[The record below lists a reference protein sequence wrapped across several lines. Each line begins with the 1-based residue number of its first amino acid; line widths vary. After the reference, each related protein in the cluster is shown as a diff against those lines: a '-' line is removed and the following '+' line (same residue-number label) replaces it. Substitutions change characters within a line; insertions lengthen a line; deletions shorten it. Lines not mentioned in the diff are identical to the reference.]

1 MFVLGFLGEAFLLR
15 IVVEN
20 GGHVLTRVA
29 GSGIV
34 VFPKQLEEIP
44 VSCLLWIKVNLN
56 CFGVV
61 TSAKSQGNIPVVR
74 DITVNPRSTYKATKD

>member
-20 GGHVLTRVA
+20 GGHVLTRVT

-34 VFPKQLEEIP
+34 VLPKQLEEIP
-44 VSCLLWIKVNLN
+44 VSCLLWIIVNLN

-61 TSAKSQGNIPVVR
+61 TSAKSQGNTPAIR
-74 DITVNPRSTYKATKD
+74 DVTVNPWSTYKATED